1 MNNNN
6 VYSLNNFD
14 FLARSFARMQ
24 AEGVLLISGG
34 NRQYGRGAPR
44 LVLQALRA
52 LLPAGDSGEKVRIRT
67 LMQASFTGAGH
78 YSDLYERAVRP
89 VHVFTLV
96 DRLAGWRA
104 QVLLLQACRELPVR

>member
-24 AEGVLLISGG
+24 AEGRPVDIQAVTG
-34 NRQYGRGAPR
+34 NMDEEHRDWF
-44 LVLQALRA
+44 LQALRA

-67 LMQASFTGAGH
+67 LMQAPFTGAGH
-78 YSDLYERAVRP
+78 YSDLI
-89 VHVFTLV
+89 
-96 DRLAGWRA
+96 
-104 QVLLLQACRELPVR
+104 